1 MTINKPPFPTDVFD
15 DVITSISCISIT
27 DIDDIEGY
35 SSYGLEDITPSCT
48 LGQLNYTYVSRN
60 SQQSGRSPK
69 VVALFS
75 ATNFTSNIWELLQL
89 HDIIQIKWNYA

>member
-35 SSYGLEDITPSCT
+35 SSYGLEDITPPVL
-48 LGQLNYTYVSRN
+48 LGT
-60 SQQSGRSPK
+60 
-69 VVALFS
+69 
-75 ATNFTSNIWELLQL
+75 
-89 HDIIQIKWNYA
+89 